1 MQLLFFFVY
10 IDAIELQMFNLKSG
24 KSLINILLLHIGP
37 VIAYQSYYCYK
48 LLRKKGRG
56 LRPCGCY
63 KDQSVNYKRRDVLNE
78 LRLEVLGFITNMWII
93 SFNIC
98 CGKYQ

>member
-1 MQLLFFFVY
+1 
-10 IDAIELQMFNLKSG
+10 MFNLKFA
-24 KSLINILLLHIGP
+24 KSPINILLLHIRP

-63 KDQSVNYKRRDVLNE
+63 KDQSVNYKRRVVLSE
-78 LRLEVLGFITNMWII
+78 FRLEVLRFITNM
-93 SFNIC
+93 
-98 CGKYQ
+98 